1 MSWSTTSETSR
12 SICKTGRLKLLAATT
27 DARLADFPNVPTVAE
42 TLPGITHTDWFA
54 VVAPPGT
61 PRAIAAKVSAEIA
74 GVLKEPDV
82 QRRLK
87 ELSLVPVGSSS
98 EETGELLKRE
108 SEIWR
113 QVIAASGLKAE

>member
-1 MSWSTTSETSR
+1 MFQRWPRRFQALRIRIGLPLWHRQER
-12 SICKTGRLKLLAATT
+12 HVLL
-27 DARLADFPNVPTVAE
+27 RRRYRRKSLVY
-42 TLPGITHTDWFA
+42 
-54 VVAPPGT
+54 
-61 PRAIAAKVSAEIA
+61 
-74 GVLKEPDV
+74 LKEPDV